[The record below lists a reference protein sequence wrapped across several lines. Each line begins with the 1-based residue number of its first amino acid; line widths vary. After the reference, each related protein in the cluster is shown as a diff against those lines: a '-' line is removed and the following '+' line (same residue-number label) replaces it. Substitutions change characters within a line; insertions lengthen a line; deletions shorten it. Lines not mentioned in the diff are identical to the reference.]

1 MVPLTD
7 LFFIY
12 LLKVVLV
19 FIHLKTEMSR
29 IKLQK
34 APQNDEAVFEVDR
47 KITEKNGKCIICII
61 HVFLAG
67 YNDVDDNSLLSL

>member
-1 MVPLTD
+1 
-7 LFFIY
+7 
-12 LLKVVLV
+12 
-19 FIHLKTEMSR
+19 MSR

-47 KITEKNGKCIICII
+47 KVIEKNGKCIMHVCII

-67 YNDVDDNSLLSL
+67 YNEVDDNSLLSL

>member
-19 FIHLKTEMSR
+19 FIHLKTEMSC
-29 IKLQK
+29 IKLQE
-34 APQNDEAVFEVDR
+34 AHQNDEAVFEVDR
-47 KITEKNGKCIICII
+47 KVTEKNGKCIIY
-61 HVFLAG
+61 VFFADNS
-67 YNDVDDNSLLSL
+67 YNDDNSLLSL

>member
-1 MVPLTD
+1 
-7 LFFIY
+7 
-12 LLKVVLV
+12 
-19 FIHLKTEMSR
+19 MSR